1 MDTTRRALLAGLL
14 TLLVGADGPSAQEPV
29 GRVDPV
35 VLIVAFADGRAVH
48 HVVTNSRGSS
58 WTPLFPRLPGAQPAG
73 EPLPITALKH
83 THVLRGD
90 GAVSVAVSV
99 LRGSAREREDAIAAV
114 DVRPGER
121 ITIDAL
127 RNVGVA
133 PLVLSLTALTPTML
147 DVPAVL
153 NRTAGLEVTDVQV
166 VAEPGP
172 GYRLTVRNLSVH
184 PAIAFRVL
192 TYGGDR
198 LALSGLQG
206 NKDASPIIEPN
217 GTHSFVVKP
226 SSGIRRPDGWSPSSH
241 ERIEIAAAL
250 WDDGSIE
257 GVAGELT
264 ATLTLY
270 VGRSVQLSRG
280 VSVLKA
286 VRAAAEP
293 RQSKAWLATQ
303 LGALSIEPDDSARDV
318 VRARL
323 RDLADWDQE
332 RATATLRN
340 AMADTRNGMLDDVR
354 AAPENAPAFAQWL
367 AEIVTTYEAAIVRLA
382 RR

>member
-121 ITIDAL
+121 VTIDAL

-192 TYGGDR
+192 TYRGDR

-206 NKDASPIIEPN
+206 NLHQRLMHAARFRSAPPAALAATDAAMPLYRSALWEHDDRANRFWIA
-217 GTHSFVVKP
+217 
-226 SSGIRRPDGWSPSSH
+226 
-241 ERIEIAAAL
+241 IAAPMLAL
-250 WDDGSIE
+250 AG
-257 GVAGELT
+257 GELSEAHAKAYGT
-264 ATLTLY
+264 PWPTRILVDVTSHACDCRRDVRGDWRGPHAALCRASSDRHRDVSVEEVTVVRTP
-270 VGRSVQLSRG
+270 VSGGTTTSIPGWAGRTVARCRTGRSRN
-280 VSVLKA
+280 
-286 VRAAAEP
+286 P
-293 RQSKAWLATQ
+293 
-303 LGALSIEPDDSARDV
+303 
-318 VRARL
+318 
-323 RDLADWDQE
+323 AD
-332 RATATLRN
+332 
-340 AMADTRNGMLDDVR
+340 
-354 AAPENAPAFAQWL
+354 
-367 AEIVTTYEAAIVRLA
+367 
-382 RR
+382 